1 MSEGNASTVT
11 LHLNGNADLFSF
23 LSAVK
28 QCRQDV
34 LFKTAEG
41 DVLNLKSTLSQYL
54 FAAISDKA
62 SLLENSTICCAK
74 EDAEKLEASGMI
86 SPDTKRATVR

>member
-1 MSEGNASTVT
+1 MTEGKASTVT
-11 LHLNGNADLFSF
+11 LHLNENADLFQF
-23 LSAVK
+23 LNAVK

-62 SLLENSTICCAK
+62 SLLGNSTICCAK
-74 EDAEKLEASGMI
+74 EDAKKLKLYCA
-86 SPDTKRATVR
+86 